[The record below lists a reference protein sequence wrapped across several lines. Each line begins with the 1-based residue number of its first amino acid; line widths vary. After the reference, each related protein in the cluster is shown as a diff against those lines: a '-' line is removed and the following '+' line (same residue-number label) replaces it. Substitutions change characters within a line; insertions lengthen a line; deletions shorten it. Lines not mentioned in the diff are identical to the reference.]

1 MPYYNECPFCGGS
14 LDPGEKCDCQQNGKE
29 VKVVAGGV
37 TKRRIKN
44 AVGGVPRRAFVGHRV

>member
-29 VKVVAGGV
+29 VKVVAGAV

-44 AVGGVPRRAFVGHRV
+44 AVGGVPRRAFAGHRV